1 MSARS
6 FFYSE
11 YVMRLI
17 VAVAIWTRR
26 KVFGG
31 FLCVA
36 TREGHN
42 TAYPGHDAKFSEDFS
57 ASRHEKGTTPHIQDT
72 TQSFRWI
79 SLRRGQTVELSG
91 FY

>member
-36 TREGHN
+36 V
-42 TAYPGHDAKFSEDFS
+42 K
-57 ASRHEKGTTPHIQDT
+57 
-72 TQSFRWI
+72 
-79 SLRRGQTVELSG
+79 L
-91 FY
+91 